1 MTKKIVLIQVWLGPL
16 PGYFQYHFKT
26 IKDLNYIDFLFF
38 TDQKVDFKSDNF
50 KVHHIDKS
58 KLENLIYQKTN
69 HKIQLSNKFYKI
81 CDLKASYG
89 DLFEEKIL
97 DYDYFGFYD
106 IDTLF
111 GDIQKFL
118 NPYIDD
124 YDIISFGSEKTHN
137 RISGPLCI
145 LKNKPNLKRLYQC
158 DFFYEM
164 MNKDETI
171 FFEETYFYENI
182 IKPNHSHKILD
193 NVCNFVNKDGFHN
206 GYEAIWS
213 NGNIE
218 INGEEKMIFHFHDK
232 KNTTFRVT
240 ENSII
245 TGYKKNLND
254 DFYWVTYLTEDYEK
268 LTFGLIDSIKKYS
281 NRKCI
286 LYTINYDSNL
296 RFELNDQFIFR
307 RLNLEKGKIEK
318 HGRDVT
324 VLCSKPVILSD
335 SINFLP
341 NEKFI
346 YIDTDIY
353 LTNTADNLYK
363 YFDLLENYPLLNCH
377 IHDKIIANDVYE
389 SGEWVSPIDILSKAT
404 DIPVIIFPRRKANVI
419 LYDQR
424 SKWFFE
430 EQMKLYFKYKDYD
443 DAIFRLHD
451 EDSANI
457 LLSKYNFT
465 KSLPLIDMEESDVL
479 DMDKFNNYSYN
490 MTSISKHVTL
500 PESKNEIYVF
510 HGFKDPE
517 FYKKIEKKYGNTV
530 LTNED
535 IILKYENNT
544 LFFVKNNFLIDKE
557 IEREVNFNL
566 YDSEGKLLFSLH
578 NQLIFNYWT
587 FYISNLQLNKQKY
600 FVEVSEVNTGRI
612 VYKNNLEI

>member
-16 PGYFQYHFKT
+16 PEYFQYHFKT

-69 HKIQLSNKFYKI
+69 HKIQLSNKLYKI

-111 GDIQKFL
+111 GDIEKFL

-145 LKNKPNLKRLYQC
+145 LKNKPNLKRLYRC

-182 IKPNHSHKILD
+182 IKPNYSHKILD

-206 GYEAIWS
+206 GYDAIWS
-213 NGNIE
+213 NGKIE
-218 INGEEKMIFHFHDK
+218 INGEEKMIFHFYDK

-353 LTNTADNLYK
+353 LTNTADNL
-363 YFDLLENYPLLNCH
+363 
-377 IHDKIIANDVYE
+377 
-389 SGEWVSPIDILSKAT
+389 
-404 DIPVIIFPRRKANVI
+404 
-419 LYDQR
+419 
-424 SKWFFE
+424 
-430 EQMKLYFKYKDYD
+430 
-443 DAIFRLHD
+443 
-451 EDSANI
+451 
-457 LLSKYNFT
+457 
-465 KSLPLIDMEESDVL
+465 
-479 DMDKFNNYSYN
+479 
-490 MTSISKHVTL
+490 
-500 PESKNEIYVF
+500 
-510 HGFKDPE
+510 
-517 FYKKIEKKYGNTV
+517 
-530 LTNED
+530 
-535 IILKYENNT
+535 
-544 LFFVKNNFLIDKE
+544 
-557 IEREVNFNL
+557 
-566 YDSEGKLLFSLH
+566 
-578 NQLIFNYWT
+578 
-587 FYISNLQLNKQKY
+587 
-600 FVEVSEVNTGRI
+600 
-612 VYKNNLEI
+612 